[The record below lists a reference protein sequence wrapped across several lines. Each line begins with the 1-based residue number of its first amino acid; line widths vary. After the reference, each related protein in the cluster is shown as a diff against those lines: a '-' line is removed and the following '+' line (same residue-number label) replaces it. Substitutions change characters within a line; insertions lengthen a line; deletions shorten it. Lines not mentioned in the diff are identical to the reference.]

1 MLADGER
8 RPACERGR
16 QTSNAAMRYVRML
29 TNALLGGLLGAAF
42 VTILV
47 LQLNR
52 QIPLAWAT
60 AAPLY
65 GRLALFYT
73 PHVTVL
79 LYAMLIAREAL
90 ARRPL
95 APGWLSIRILSWV
108 GLLVV
113 AAAAAL
119 MWANFVGYE
128 LALDDDSRR
137 RLGAAAGATTL
148 CAVLLLVIAIVHYS
162 FGRRGSRVGATLL
175 TLTLIAS
182 VGFPLAARG
191 WGDPQP
197 LVARAIDL
205 SPLAGAGLEG
215 GHVTILAVDGASLDY
230 IAQRVADGRLPAFG
244 RLLEG
249 GVSLYLETVR
259 PTQPAPVWTSIAS
272 GKYPPQT
279 GVRAAARYEYGPP
292 DGGIELLPDYCFSQA
307 LVHFGLL
314 RAAPYHSS
322 AVRARPLWTILSS
335 QRVSAGIVGWPVT
348 APAAP
353 LRGFLITDEFEPG
366 VAPGVATRAASGAV
380 SDALSAGVSGGA
392 ASPAAAAVT
401 TPGSGASGNASAAVA
416 AGSTAF
422 GAPPDA
428 VLRAIAVAG
437 GPLAVHAGSVE
448 DPPVARDAWRRE
460 IAVQLRDEYRPRLLA
475 VRYEGIDRAG
485 HLYLQQARPRAF
497 AGSGQEG
504 DARLAAILD
513 RHYAF
518 LDAEIAQ
525 ALDTMGP
532 DDVLLVVSGFG
543 MEPVGLGKR
552 LLARVLGQ
560 PDVPGSH
567 EDAPDGFLLAY
578 GAPMRSGRAR
588 LGSIVDVAPTVLYLL
603 GLPVARDMD
612 GIART
617 DLFKPAFTATRPI
630 AFIPT
635 YER

>member
-1 MLADGER
+1 
-8 RPACERGR
+8 
-16 QTSNAAMRYVRML
+16 ML

-52 QIPLAWAT
+52 QIPLSWST
-60 AAPLY
+60 AGPLY
-65 GRLALFYT
+65 VRLAVFYT
-73 PHVTVL
+73 PHLTVAF
-79 LYAMLIAREAL
+79 YAMLIAREAL

-95 APGWLSIRILSWV
+95 SPGWLSIRILSWV
-108 GLLVV
+108 GLMVV
-113 AAAAAL
+113 GAAAAL
-119 MWANFVGYE
+119 MWVNFVGYE

-148 CAVLLLVIAIVHYS
+148 CAVLLLVIAVVHYS

-175 TLTLIAS
+175 TLTLVAS
-182 VGFPLAARG
+182 VGYPLAARG
-191 WGDPQP
+191 WGAPRP
-197 LVARAIDL
+197 LAARAIDL
-205 SPLAGAGLEG
+205 SPSSGTALEG
-215 GHVTILAVDGASLDY
+215 GRVTILAADGASLDHV
-230 IAQRVADGRLPAFG
+230 AQRVADGRLPGFG

-249 GVSLYLETVR
+249 GVSMYLETLR
-259 PTQPAPVWTSIAS
+259 PTQPAPIWTAVAT

-279 GVRAAARYEYGPP
+279 GVRAAARYEYGPRQ
-292 DGGIELLPDYCFSQA
+292 DAIELLPDFCFSHA

-314 RAAPYHSS
+314 RTAPYQSN

-335 QRVSAGIVGWPVT
+335 QRVSAGVVGWPVT

-353 LRGFLITDEFEPG
+353 LRGFLVTDQFDPWKMSERTEDL
-366 VAPGVATRAASGAV
+366 AT
-380 SDALSAGVSGGA
+380 
-392 ASPAAAAVT
+392 
-401 TPGSGASGNASAAVA
+401 
-416 AGSTAF
+416 AGS
-422 GAPPDA
+422 PPDA
-428 VLRAIAVAG
+428 VLRATAITG
-437 GPLAVHAGSVE
+437 GPLAVRPGSVE
-448 DPPVARDAWRRE
+448 DPPVTSDAWRRE
-460 IAVQLRDEYRPRLLA
+460 IALQLRDEYRPRLLA

-485 HLYLQQARPRAF
+485 HVYLRHAQPRAF
-497 AGSGQEG
+497 GGSSEG
-504 DARLAAILD
+504 AEARLAGILD

-552 LLARVLGQ
+552 ILARVLGQ
-560 PDVPGSH
+560 QDVSGTH
-567 EDAPDGFLLAY
+567 EHAPDGFLLAY
-578 GAPMRSGRAR
+578 GGPVRTGRAH
-588 LGSIVDVAPTVLYLL
+588 LGSIVDVAPTVLYVL

-612 GIART
+612 GVART

-630 AFIPT
+630 AFIPS

>member
-1 MLADGER
+1 MAPDSVLAMRHATLGASR
-8 RPACERGR
+8 RPHVGGAVVY
-16 QTSNAAMRYVRML
+16 TMRYLRML

-52 QIPLAWAT
+52 QIPLSWPT
-60 AAPLY
+60 VAPLY
-65 GRLALFYT
+65 GRLALFYA
-73 PHVTVL
+73 PHLTVL
-79 LYAMLIAREAL
+79 FYAMLIAREAL

-95 APGWLSIRILSWV
+95 SPGWLSIRILSWV
-108 GLLVV
+108 GLIVV
-113 AAAAAL
+113 SASAAL

-128 LALDDDSRR
+128 LALDEDARR

-175 TLTLIAS
+175 TLTLLAS
-182 VGFPLAARG
+182 VGFPLTARG
-191 WGDPQP
+191 WGDPRP
-197 LVARAIDL
+197 LAARAIDL
-205 SPLAGAGLEG
+205 SPLAGADLEG
-215 GHVTILAVDGASLDY
+215 GRVTILAADGASLDH

-249 GVSLYLETVR
+249 GVSLYLETLR
-259 PTQPAPVWTSIAS
+259 PTQPAPVWTAIAT

-292 DGGIELLPDYCFSQA
+292 DGAIELLPDYCFSQA

-314 RAAPYHSS
+314 WPTEYQST

-335 QRVSAGIVGWPVT
+335 QRVSAGVVGWPVT

-353 LRGFLITDEFEPG
+353 LRGFLITDEFQP
-366 VAPGVATRAASGAV
+366 
-380 SDALSAGVSGGA
+380 GA
-392 ASPAAAAVT
+392 AAHAR
-401 TPGSGASGNASAAVA
+401 GD
-416 AGSTAF
+416 STRL
-422 GAPPDA
+422 GAPADA
-428 VLRAIAVAG
+428 VLRATAVAG
-437 GPLAVHAGSVE
+437 GPLAVRAGSVE
-448 DPPVARDAWRRE
+448 DPPLVRDAWRRE

-485 HLYLQQARPRAF
+485 HLYLRHARPRAF
-497 AGSGQEG
+497 GGTGQSGE
-504 DARLAAILD
+504 ARLATILD

-518 LDAEIAQ
+518 LDAEIAHVV
-525 ALDTMGP
+525 DTMGP

-552 LLARVLGQ
+552 LLARILGQ
-560 PDVPGSH
+560 PDDSGSH

-578 GAPMRSGRAR
+578 GGPMRSGRAR
-588 LGSIVDVAPTVLYLL
+588 LGSIVDVAPTVLYVL

-612 GIART
+612 GVART

-630 AFIPT
+630 AYIPT